1 MSYKLFDR
9 TPDEDEA
16 KSRSRNR
23 RIGLAVLSSV
33 GSKATTMGL
42 QLLAIPVGVS
52 ALGLERFGVFATLTA
67 LLAWIT
73 ICQIGIGPAL
83 TLDIAA
89 GAAHTDRSAERK
101 YFSTALFSMF
111 LVALAILIIFLF
123 LPHVISVPD
132 LLGRDYENFLPEIR
146 TGMIVLAI
154 LLATQMILSVTEAA
168 RTGYQEVHITNLCNM
183 IGNGASCILV
193 LVVASAWPKVAGL
206 IFAVY
211 SGPVIAG
218 TLNSVWLVGWSR
230 PYLWPDVRRFDRTY
244 AGKLIR
250 AGSAFAL
257 IQISVFLS
265 RELSL
270 VILGRIDGPASVAE
284 MSIMF
289 RMVFFAQGIII
300 MISQPWWP
308 AIMEAASR
316 NDFGWIRTSYRN
328 MLYLSLFYAA
338 GICIVF
344 IAGTDFLV
352 SKWIGKDIVTTPYLP
367 FFIRVYF
374 VLVAWNNLHYTLT
387 TGLGMIRQCAF
398 VMVIEGILICSLC
411 LILVPLFHTLGVA
424 LALCLGMIC
433 VSMWILP
440 WLARR
445 GLSHLESSRE

>member
-1 MSYKLFDR
+1 MISNLFDR
-9 TPDEDEA
+9 TLNEGEA
-16 KSRSRNR
+16 KSRLRNR
-23 RIGLAVLSSV
+23 RMGLAVLSSV
-33 GSKATTMGL
+33 GSKATTICL

-67 LLAWIT
+67 VLAWIT

-89 GAAHTDRSAERK
+89 GATHRDRSAERK
-101 YFSTALFSMF
+101 YFSTAFFSMCS
-111 LVALAILIIFLF
+111 VAFAILIIFLI
-123 LPHVISVPD
+123 LSYVISVPD

-154 LLATQMILSVTEAA
+154 LLAAQMILSVTEAA

-193 LVVASAWPKVAGL
+193 FVVASAWPKVAGL

-218 TLNSVWLVGWSR
+218 MLNSVWLVGWSR
-230 PYLWPDVRRFDRTY
+230 PYLWPDVRRFGKTY
-244 AGKLIR
+244 AVTLIR
-250 AGSAFAL
+250 AGTAFAL

-270 VILGRIDGPASVAE
+270 VILGRFDGPASVAE

-289 RMVFFAQGIII
+289 RLIFFAQGIII
-300 MISQPWWP
+300 MITQPWWP

-316 NDFGWIRTSYRN
+316 NDFGWIRRSYRN
-328 MLYLSLFYAA
+328 MLYLSLSYAA

-344 IAGTDFLV
+344 TAGTDFLV
-352 SKWIGKDIVTTPYLP
+352 SAWIGRDIVGC
-367 FFIRVYF
+367 RDF
-374 VLVAWNNLHYTLT
+374 VSVVVEVKTD
-387 TGLGMIRQCAF
+387 R
-398 VMVIEGILICSLC
+398 
-411 LILVPLFHTLGVA
+411 
-424 LALCLGMIC
+424 
-433 VSMWILP
+433 
-440 WLARR
+440 
-445 GLSHLESSRE
+445 